1 MCIGLWW
8 NYWSA
13 FRWPEFH
20 LSTILR
26 WPEFDFSYLFN
37 GAWIFRW
44 FDISVDDVLWNL
56 TYVFESL
63 ALATMLC
70 CFFLFCGC
78 TL

>member
-1 MCIGLWW
+1 
-8 NYWSA
+8 

-70 CFFLFCGC
+70 
-78 TL
+78 